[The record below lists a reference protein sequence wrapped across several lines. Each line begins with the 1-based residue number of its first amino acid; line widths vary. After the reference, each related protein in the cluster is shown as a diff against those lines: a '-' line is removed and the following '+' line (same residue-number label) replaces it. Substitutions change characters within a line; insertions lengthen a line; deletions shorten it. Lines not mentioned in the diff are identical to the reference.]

1 MKKVEELKEVR
12 DTLQY
17 IAAEKAVDY
26 LFQALRLESQIN
38 MLEHEI
44 YAEKILE
51 LCRTGK

>member
-1 MKKVEELKEVR
+1 MKKVEELQELH
-12 DTLQY
+12 DILHD

-26 LFQALRLESQIN
+26 LFHALRLEGQIK
-38 MLEHEI
+38 MIEHEI